1 MRFRFMKDCILEM
14 VGVQKQGKPGR
25 VVSFLAYLQVTR
37 LHHVTL

>member
-25 VVSFLAYLQVTR
+25 VVSFLAYLTR
-37 LHHVTL
+37 LIRKTTFC